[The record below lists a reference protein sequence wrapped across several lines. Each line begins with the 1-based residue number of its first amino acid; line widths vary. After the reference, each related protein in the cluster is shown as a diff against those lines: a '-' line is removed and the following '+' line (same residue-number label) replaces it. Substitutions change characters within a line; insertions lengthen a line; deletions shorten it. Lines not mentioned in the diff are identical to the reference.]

1 MIILGIETSC
11 DETALCIYKK
21 KKKIIINKIF
31 KQNKIHN
38 KNKGI
43 IPEIASKYH
52 YKKIIYIF
60 KKIIKKSK
68 IKIKNIKLIAYTAGP
83 GLPNS
88 LIIGTTLAKTLS
100 FIYKI
105 PSIPINHIEGHIMSI
120 MLNKIKPK
128 FPFISLITSG
138 ANTILCIVKKFNKYK
153 IIGKCIDDSAGEV
166 FDKISKFLKFKK
178 LGGKYISKIAKYG
191 KKNLNFPKP
200 LMNKKNFNFSF
211 SGLKTHIKNYIK
223 NKNINF
229 QKKADISLSLEECI
243 TDILIY
249 KIKNACKKYNINKI
263 CIVGGVSKNN
273 KLRKKIKNLKKNKI
287 KTYLCKKKFCTDNAA
302 MIAYTALNKNI
313 KKIKNILEIKIKPK
327 WKINENF

>member
-21 KKKIIINKIF
+21 NKIINKIF
-31 KQNKIHN
+31 SQNKINN
-38 KNKGI
+38 KYKGI

-52 YKKIIYIF
+52 YKKIIYLF

-100 FIYKI
+100 LIYKI

-120 MLNKIKPK
+120 MLKKKKPK

-138 ANTILCIVKKFNKYK
+138 ANTLLCIIKNFNKYK
-153 IIGKCIDDSAGEV
+153 IIGKCLDDSAGEV
-166 FDKISKFLKFKK
+166 FDKISKFLKLKK
-178 LGGKYISKIAKYG
+178 IGGKYISKIAKYG
-191 KKNLNFPKP
+191 KINLNFPKP
-200 LMNKKNFNFSF
+200 LIKKNNLNFSF
-211 SGLKTHIKNYIK
+211 SGLKTHIKNYINN
-223 NKNINF
+223 NKINF
-229 QKKADISLSLEECI
+229 KKKSNIALSLEECI
-243 TDILIY
+243 TDIFIY

-263 CIVGGVSKNN
+263 SIVGGVSKNK
-273 KLRKKIKNLKKNKI
+273 KLRKKIKNLKKKKI
-287 KTYLCKKKFCTDNAA
+287 NIYLCNKKFCTDNAT
-302 MIAYTALNKNI
+302 MIAYTASKKNI
-313 KKIKNILEIKIKPK
+313 KKIKKTLKIIIKPK
-327 WKINENF
+327 WKINEKF